1 MYDLYLKIYCF
12 LSANASRMDKILLQR
27 IGTDLDTLVRVW
39 GGTVSPRLKRY
50 WFIQVLQ
57 DYFCHFCPDT
67 LTFEKEFQNCVN
79 RDTCRWDDHA

>member
-39 GGTVSPRLKRY
+39 GGHCKSQ
-50 WFIQVLQ
+50 I
-57 DYFCHFCPDT
+57 
-67 LTFEKEFQNCVN
+67 KEISVYTGSTGLLLSFLP
-79 RDTCRWDDHA
+79 